1 MSRPRHMLVYFL
13 FSWTW
18 KKWNIV
24 TWIEIEHMFIDFT
37 IAVIVGPEDDEDI
50 LEHGH
55 ESYGIDDERQY
66 P

>member
-1 MSRPRHMLVYFL
+1 M
-13 FSWTW
+13 
-18 KKWNIV
+18 I
-24 TWIEIEHMFIDFT
+24 IDIT

-50 LEHGH
+50 LKHGQ